1 MPQQKNAKGGM
12 PQYDDLQ
19 RLRNRSSSEKIYKR
33 SDELKDGDMPQCKI
47 VTNIRYIIS
56 PYKTLQDMV
65 NDDAMNKCLN
75 KTIHHRNYAD
85 KAKLK

>member
-1 MPQQKNAKGGM
+1 M
-12 PQYDDLQ
+12 PQYDDSQ
-19 RLRNRSSSEKIYKR
+19 ESGNRLRIQKICKR
-33 SDELKDGDMPQCKI
+33 YDEIKDGGMPQCKI